1 METMTQEEKQKLILN
16 HELEM
21 MRMEHHYK
29 MKKMELEH
37 QQKLKERQHK
47 LDMMKIRGGW
57 LGKLFGCN

>member
-1 METMTQEEKQKLILN
+1 MTYEEKQLMLK

-37 QQKLKERQHK
+37 QHK
-47 LDMMKIRGGW
+47 LNMIKKYGANYDTRSTTEN
-57 LGKLFGCN
+57 L

>member
-1 METMTQEEKQKLILN
+1 METMTPEEQQKLILR

-21 MRMEHHYK
+21 MRMEHQYK

-37 QQKLKERQHK
+37 QQKLKEHQHK